1 MAMGLFV
8 AADRELRDMR
18 AHDVAGQFEVH
29 VPAAGAALFPFIQR
43 NIANVRH
50 KVDFQLAAPMFS
62 FAAEILLFFG
72 RKTVGE
78 SEIIAKD
85 EIQTMK
91 QVHHERRIGHGKIP
105 GGGMALAVEV
115 LVVGVE
121 RNREETS
128 RMPFEGVLLAVFLP
142 DRSRPMSFENVDH
155 LLVEMLLLS

>member
-1 MAMGLFV
+1 MGFFV

-18 AHDVAGQFEVH
+18 AHHIAGQFEVYI
-29 VPAAGAALFPFIQR
+29 PAAGATLFPFIQR

-50 KVDFQLAAPMFS
+50 KVDFQLAAPKFS

-72 RKTVGE
+72 REAVGE

-91 QVHHERRIGHGKIP
+91 QVHHEWRVGYGKIP
-105 GGGMALAVEV
+105 GRGVALAVEV

-121 RNREETS
+121 RDCEKTS
-128 RMPFEGVLLAVFLP
+128 RAPFEGVLLAVSLP
-142 DRSRPMSFENVDH
+142 DRSRSMSVENVDH
-155 LLVEMLLLS
+155 LLVEMLLLFSC